1 MAKFVRQ
8 MVAPVNIAHFIA
20 DLLFRHDCVIVPG
33 LGGFVSTYAGAKI
46 HPVQHTFLPPSKQ
59 IVFNKHLQQND
70 GLLVN
75 AIAVAMSISFD
86 EAQTTVKAFT
96 EALQNQLQEGKKV
109 ELLNLGSMWLDPEK
123 NICFESDP
131 GVNFLMES
139 FGLAAF
145 QTMPILRETPKTEP
159 KPVVREDRKITTA
172 PEEGIAPRVRRS
184 KAVYVAAAIAL
195 PILIAL
201 TWVGLQ
207 IQDNG
212 QGIAGLGFFKQ
223 EPGKYSPVNY
233 VDQTKVDTARE
244 DLKFDAAGN
253 ADLQL
258 LETGPRLHVN
268 VYKMAADSTSVAA
281 SQNLAANQ
289 TGNLERDRFYI
300 IAGCFRMPENADNY
314 YRELSAKGLKPSK
327 LNAIKGGMTYISLGT
342 FAERKAAED
351 LLFSVRGTVPEAWLM
366 KR

>member
-1 MAKFVRQ
+1 MAKFVSQ

-33 LGGFVSTYAGAKI
+33 LGGFVSTYAGSKI

-75 AIAVAMSISFD
+75 AIAVAMSISFN
-86 EAQTTVKAFT
+86 EAHSTVKAFA

-159 KPVVREDRKITTA
+159 KPIVREDRKITTA
-172 PEEGIAPRVRRS
+172 PEEVVAPRVRRS
-184 KAVYVAAAIAL
+184 KAVYVTAAIAL

-207 IQDNG
+207 IQDSG

-223 EPGKYSPVNY
+223 EPGKYSPANY
-233 VDQTKVDTARE
+233 IDQTKVDTARE

-268 VYKMAADSTSVAA
+268 VYKMAVDSTSVAA

-300 IAGCFRMPENADNY
+300 IAGCFRMPQNADNY
-314 YRELSAKGLKPSK
+314 CRELNAKGLKPSK
-327 LNAIKGGMTYISLGT
+327 LNSIKGGMTYISLGT

-351 LLFSVRGTVPEAWLM
+351 LLFSVRVTVPEAWLM

>member
-86 EAQTTVKAFT
+86 EAHSTVKAFA
-96 EALQNQLQEGKKV
+96 EAVQNQLQEGKKV

-159 KPVVREDRKITTA
+159 KPIVREDRKITTA
-172 PEEGIAPRVRRS
+172 PEEVVAPRVRRS
-184 KAVYVAAAIAL
+184 KAVYVTAAIAL

-207 IQDNG
+207 IQDSG

-223 EPGKYSPVNY
+223 EPGIYSPANY
-233 VDQTKVDTARE
+233 IDQTKVDTARE

-268 VYKMAADSTSVAA
+268 VYKMAVDSTSVAA

-300 IAGCFRMPENADNY
+300 IAGCFRMPQNADNY
-314 YRELSAKGLKPSK
+314 CRELNAKGLKPSK
-327 LNAIKGGMTYISLGT
+327 LNSIKGGMTYISLGT

-351 LLFSVRGTVPEAWLM
+351 LLFSVRVTVPEAWLM